1 MDDLTPQLCVL
12 SSSGSSIGAF
22 LPPARDRSYASSARI
37 GLSFAH
43 PEIGP
48 AIFDRPAGLAG
59 NTKNR
64 AARKKTRGFFSPRAG
79 FKENRPDRPAPRERF
94 GQRLALP
101 RSAKT
106 SANAPR
112 AAANAA
118 GSGTVKTSSLRLSC
132 AFHSNDHSPDR
143 SPPSPS

>member
-1 MDDLTPQLCVL
+1 MDDLTPQFCVL

-22 LPPARDRSYASSARI
+22 LPPARENILRIVRPYRLELCASGNRD
-37 GLSFAH
+37 
-43 PEIGP
+43 
-48 AIFDRPAGLAG
+48 AIFASAGLAG

-101 RSAKT
+101 RSAKA

-132 AFHSNDHSPDR
+132 SFHSNDHSPDR